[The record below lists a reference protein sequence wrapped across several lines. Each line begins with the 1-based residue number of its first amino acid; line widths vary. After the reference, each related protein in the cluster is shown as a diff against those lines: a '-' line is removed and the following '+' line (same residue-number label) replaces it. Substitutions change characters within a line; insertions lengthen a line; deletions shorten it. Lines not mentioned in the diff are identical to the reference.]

1 MLCEEVNTVKRAVL
15 FFVMLSLVFSLIP
28 PAFAD
33 KLTDYQNQKNTVDK
47 KITDVS
53 KQKKSEEN
61 KLKSVKSEK
70 EEILSAQQQENKEYN
85 TLLNEVNE
93 LNKSLKE
100 LDDAINQSEQEY
112 NKQLELFKSRIR
124 IMYENGNTTYIEM
137 LAESENI
144 VDFYGRMEVLTAIS
158 KNDKELVEELVKAKN
173 DIEYKRTLTADKKDQ
188 IQSKANESLR
198 TLDQLKV
205 SRAELDKEIRNIN
218 SKLEKLEKEED
229 ALIKK
234 SKDLISQI
242 KNLQTKGNYA
252 GGKMLWPVPSSSK
265 ISSSF
270 GNRMHPILKRKKMHT
285 GIDISAKNGVSI
297 LAANKG
303 TVIMSGWQ
311 SGYGNTIVI
320 DHGGGITTLY
330 AHCSKLLYQVGAS
343 VKAGDTI
350 AKVGST
356 GLSTGPHLHFEVRKN
371 GTPQNPQNYVSP

>member
-1 MLCEEVNTVKRAVL
+1 MKRAVL

-265 ISSSF
+265 ISSAY

>member
-1 MLCEEVNTVKRAVL
+1 MKRAVL

>member
-1 MLCEEVNTVKRAVL
+1 VKRAVL